1 LKVTDS
7 MTFARNLLP
16 DPVFFFENHGLTLKG
31 PRAAKWKTTTC
42 NFHGGSDS
50 MRVNVATGA
59 WVCMSCGEKGG
70 DVLAYEIKDSGREF
84 VDAAKALGCWVH
96 DGRPPVQ
103 IKPSPLSPRLALSVM
118 AFESTITA
126 MAACNVANGV
136 ELTDIDRARLMVAAN
151 RINRLSEAF
160 A

>member
-1 LKVTDS
+1 
-7 MTFARNLLP
+7 MTFDRTLLP
-16 DPVFFFENHGLTLKG
+16 DPTAYFENRSLTLKG
-31 PRAAKWKTTTC
+31 PRSAKWKTTTC

-84 VDAAKALGCWVH
+84 VDAAKALSCWVD
-96 DGRPPVQ
+96 DGRPQ
-103 IKPSPLSPRLALSVM
+103 LQTKPTPLSPRLALSVM
-118 AFESTITA
+118 AFESTL
-126 MAACNVANGV
+126 AAVAAGNVANGV
-136 ELTDIDRARLMVAAN
+136 TLTDTDRARLMVAAN
-151 RINRLSEAF
+151 RINRLVEAF